1 MTFPRTFRRIIN
13 THLNIGNTICR
24 EKKVCDR
31 LIKIIYAVGLVVVV
45 DRRVGCVIVVAGAGI
60 LLGAAEA
67 VLRGFSL
74 VLSRAIL
81 LAGPPVRV
89 EEVI

>member
-1 MTFPRTFRRIIN
+1 MARN
-13 THLNIGNTICR
+13 
-24 EKKVCDR
+24 KVCVKR
-31 LIKIIYAVGLVVVV
+31 LIKIIYAVGLVVIV
-45 DRRVGCVIVVAGAGI
+45 DRRVGCVIAVAGAGI

-74 VLSRAIL
+74 MLSRAIL
-81 LAGPPVRV
+81 FAGPPVRV